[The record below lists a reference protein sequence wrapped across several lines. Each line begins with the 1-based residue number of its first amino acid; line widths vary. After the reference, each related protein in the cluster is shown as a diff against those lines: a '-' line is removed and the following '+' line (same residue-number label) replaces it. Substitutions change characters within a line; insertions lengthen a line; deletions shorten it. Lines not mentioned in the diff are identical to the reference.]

1 MHNLEMVAVEAF
13 GADRVKNGECCALV
27 ALSLGIALDGG
38 AVKVLAALEMASAG
52 AEKRPR
58 LQ

>member
-1 MHNLEMVAVEAF
+1 M
-13 GADRVKNGECCALV
+13 KNGECCALV